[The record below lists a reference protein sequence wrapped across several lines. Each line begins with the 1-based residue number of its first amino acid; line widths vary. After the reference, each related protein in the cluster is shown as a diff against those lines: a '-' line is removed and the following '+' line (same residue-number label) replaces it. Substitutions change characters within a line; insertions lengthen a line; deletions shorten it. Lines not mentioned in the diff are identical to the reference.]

1 MLESVHLSPCTAVHF
16 PNWAHHPTS
25 AQGLAARSKAAQIST
40 QSLRE
45 QHAAICME
53 EPLGISL
60 GEWHRGCCRHSS
72 GAVNATTQHAV
83 WIRGWSLLTSKVA
96 HKRICVSFYRC
107 LHLSKWCVL
116 FFCCCFMC
124 SSCTLALLLCSP
136 TETPGGAGKY
146 SSICVHV
153 WKYVCVCVVQD
164 PQHFLS
170 YSLSLTHTLIQT
182 QLFSSGQYFLLSK
195 TIHQLGAFFLESQN
209 QIFPVNIFAIIWTC
223 CTRGPN

>member
-1 MLESVHLSPCTAVHF
+1 MHF
-16 PNWAHHPTS
+16 PNRAHHPTS

-153 WKYVCVCVVQD
+153 WSRT
-164 PQHFLS
+164 PNTFSLTP
-170 YSLSLTHTLIQT
+170 SLSHTLWYKHSSSALDNIFCSVKPST
-182 QLFSSGQYFLLSK
+182 NSGPFFLNPKTRSSRLTFSLLSEHVALEGQ
-195 TIHQLGAFFLESQN
+195 IRAGLGKIQSLLSLN
-209 QIFPVNIFAIIWTC
+209 
-223 CTRGPN
+223 

>member
-60 GEWHRGCCRHSS
+60 GEWHRGCCWHSS

-153 WKYVCVCVVQD
+153 WKYVCVCG
-164 PQHFLS
+164 PGPPT
-170 YSLSLTHTLIQT
+170 LSLLLPLSHTHSDTNTAL
-182 QLFSSGQYFLLSK
+182 QLW
-195 TIHQLGAFFLESQN
+195 TIFFAQ
-209 QIFPVNIFAIIWTC
+209 
-223 CTRGPN
+223 